1 MKVLLLLLLENR
13 DAQRIFEKFQ
23 ESSLDNRFT
32 RKYSREFLFLKNLSY
47 TYVKSYLSPHR
58 ECFFFLLIVT
68 FGKFSAAY
76 EALTDCA
83 VCTPARVTTGVEDEI
98 FKCFPLTGPV
108 YTYQG

>member
-1 MKVLLLLLLENR
+1 MLSVYLKNFKNRLWIIDLQENILEN
-13 DAQRIFEKFQ
+13 F
-23 ESSLDNRFT
+23 
-32 RKYSREFLFLKNLSY
+32 YFLKIYLSY